1 MDLCEVL
8 GFPSVTFKT
17 HRGQTVQ
24 SEGLVVDLVLVNVHA
39 AAAGGLEVVEV
50 PAGHEFGSAG
60 TACTA
65 VGGRRIK
72 QGYRQKSS
80 SRSNGQA
87 SCWFPPG
94 SIKSPLSGLVYA
106 LLPDRTLTNA
116 YTIFRPPR
124 LLRRDIQLR
133 DILTLAKKDGVPMV
147 EGGLT
152 VLNRKHQREHCHV

>member
-87 SCWFPPG
+87 ICRFPPG
-94 SIKSPLSGLVYA
+94 SIKSPLSGLCPAACMTA
-106 LLPDRTLTNA
+106 LSTNA
-116 YTIFRPPR
+116 DTIFWR
-124 LLRRDIQLR
+124 LLH
-133 DILTLAKKDGVPMV
+133 A
-147 EGGLT
+147 
-152 VLNRKHQREHCHV
+152 